1 MSKRVDGGGT
11 RSGGEGGR
19 GRAGGGVVCVFS
31 SLLLSSWARYFSQ
44 PLRRTLS
51 PSRSRNSSNAGPEL
65 SLLYMSSSELCP
77 ARQYIT
83 PTFRW
88 KFSCIGR
95 QRIKEKSLDCNICI
109 FIASFH
115 LNCQDFSSIHF
126 SDHSTSYFT
135 FLLENVYFVEGGIL
149 RGRANNAQTFHF
161 RALSV
166 THGPKE
172 NTYCIVRL
180 QWIPSPST
188 ILVPNWA

>member
-1 MSKRVDGGGT
+1 MDGG
-11 RSGGEGGR
+11 
-19 GRAGGGVVCVFS
+19 RAWCVCVCVFS

-44 PLRRTLS
+44 PLRRTRS

-95 QRIKEKSLDCNICI
+95 QSLDCYMCI

-115 LNCQDFSSIHF
+115 LSCQDFLSIH
-126 SDHSTSYFT
+126 S
-135 FLLENVYFVEGGIL
+135 FLIFWHLTLHFYWKKFILSNDVSSEVELAVPKLWPTGQKKTPIVLLSSNGSQVHVPSWYQI
-149 RGRANNAQTFHF
+149 GPNQT
-161 RALSV
+161 L
-166 THGPKE
+166 
-172 NTYCIVRL
+172 
-180 QWIPSPST
+180 
-188 ILVPNWA
+188 